1 MTRGN
6 FVSMDKVKP
15 SSWVE
20 RIWKITVIIVFIML
34 SMLFLPWQQTV
45 KGEGELIAQN
55 PSERGYMISATVDGF
70 VNTIYV
76 RENQYVKKGDKL
88 FRMVDLDQN
97 YSDRIGTMGE
107 SINNQLLYT
116 KEEFV
121 TLNKNRSNL
130 IEQMQTGEELY
141 GKRYQQAKD
150 QLENIR
156 LKKIAL
162 EQNLNVELFNYDRIK
177 ELHKESIESKRS
189 LERAENSYVKAKT
202 ELEKNEVEYNVQK
215 RQLEIIEKEK
225 QQFLLDASNR
235 IRTIENSMNS
245 AQVRLNGLKRED
257 ARQVSD
263 MARYETSDVRAQ
275 KDGYVLRVLVNDK
288 NLYLSKGEPVLQFA
302 PDVTKRTLVF
312 KVSDFHMPLIKKGL
326 NARIM
331 FYGWPAFQISGWPT
345 IKHGTFSGI
354 VERVD
359 PIAFEK
365 GFYYAYIVED
375 PKDPWP
381 SDEILRVGTRGSV
394 WVRLS
399 VVPIWSEIWRI
410 MNAAPPKMVYVDPA
424 L

>member
-1 MTRGN
+1 MTREK
-6 FVSMDKVKP
+6 FVSLDKVKP
-15 SSWVE
+15 SAWVE
-20 RIWKITVIIVFIML
+20 RIWRVAVIIIGIML
-34 SMLFLPWQQTV
+34 GMLFLPWQQTV

-97 YSDRIGTMGE
+97 YSDRIGTMGQ
-107 SINNQLLYT
+107 SITNQLLYT
-116 KEEFV
+116 KEEFI

-130 IEQMQTGEELY
+130 TEQMQTGSELY
-141 GKRYQQAKD
+141 SKKYQQAKD
-150 QLENIR
+150 ELENIK

-162 EQNLNVELFNYDRIK
+162 EQNLNVELLNYDRIK
-177 ELHKESIESKRS
+177 ELYKESIESKRS

-202 ELEKNEVEYNVQK
+202 ELQKNEVEYNVQK

-235 IRTIENSMNS
+235 IRTVENSMNS
-245 AQVRLNGLKRED
+245 AQVRLNGLKRDD
-257 ARQVSD
+257 ARQESD
-263 MARYETSDVRAQ
+263 MARYDTSDVRAQ
-275 KDGYVLRVLVNDK
+275 KDGHVLRVLVNDK
-288 NLYLSKGEPVLQFA
+288 NLYIPKGEPVIQFA
-302 PDVTKRTLVF
+302 PNVTKRTLVF

-331 FYGWPAFQISGWPT
+331 FYGWPAFQISGWPE

-354 VERVD
+354 VDRVD

-365 GFYYAYIVED
+365 GFYYAYIIED
-375 PKDPWP
+375 PKEPWP
-381 SDEILRVGTRGSV
+381 SDKVLRVGTRSSV
-394 WVRLS
+394 WVRLA
-399 VVPIWSEIWRI
+399 VVPIWSELWRI
-410 MNAAPPKMVYVDPA
+410 MNAAPPKMVYVDPT